1 MFIITV
7 CVSLRD
13 IWNLHT
19 LKCSKLHVTM
29 YFRIK
34 IQPPIKK
41 IKKYRT
47 AYLKKIG
54 GCLIPLTCND
64 YINMAFKT
72 YPKIGLQIR

>member
-13 IWNLHT
+13 IWNLYT
-19 LKCSKLHVTM
+19 LRCSKLHATM
-29 YFRIK
+29 YFKIK

-41 IKKYRT
+41 IKQYRT
-47 AYLKKIG
+47 VYSKNIG

-64 YINMAFKT
+64 YINMALKT
-72 YPKIGLQIR
+72 YPKIGLQ